1 MGEVKLAPEPGLPR
15 INKVTFSAPFRWLA
29 LGARVFGK
37 APMVFLIYGALVAL
51 ACFFLG
57 YWLLHFNAAFWVLA
71 LTCGFVFIAPILAM
85 GFYEGGRIIE
95 NGRKP
100 KLSEVIF
107 VRSAV
112 RGDVFYLGLA
122 LLLIYLMWGR
132 VAQIVYG
139 LSTYRLHKT
148 VADFIHFAI
157 FTGEGHS
164 MLIAGAIVGGIIAFF
179 TFCLVVVSA
188 PMLLDERVNVFY
200 AVAASFLSVSR
211 NFAPL
216 MLWAFLLAAIM
227 AISAATGFIALIFT
241 LPWLGLASWRA
252 FREIVR

>member
-1 MGEVKLAPEPGLPR
+1 MGEANLAPEPGLSR
-15 INKVTFSAPFRWLA
+15 VNKVGFAAPFRWLA
-29 LGARVFGK
+29 LGARDFAK

-51 ACFFLG
+51 ACFLLG
-57 YWLLHFNAAFWVLA
+57 YWLLRFNAAFWVLA
-71 LTCGFVFIAPILAM
+71 LTCGFVFVAPILAM

-95 NGRKP
+95 SGRKP
-100 KLSEVIF
+100 RLSEVIF
-107 VRSAV
+107 VRPAV

-122 LLLIYLMWGR
+122 LLLIYLLWGR

-148 VADFIHFAI
+148 VADFIHFAV
-157 FTGEGHS
+157 FSGEGHS
-164 MLIAGAIVGGIIAFF
+164 MLFAGAIIGGIIAFF
-179 TFCLVVVSA
+179 TFCMVVVSA
-188 PMLLDERVNVFY
+188 PMLLDERVNVFS
-200 AVAASFLSVSR
+200 AIATSFLSVSR

-227 AISAATGFIALIFT
+227 GLSAATAFAALTFT

-252 FREIVR
+252 FRDIVG